1 MEINEYDLK
10 ERHSD
15 ELIGCYTT
23 EGGYGHFI
31 DLRGSEGEVVRTFY
45 ESGIK
50 LKSDMIIMGWLSMSF
65 IDLSGIWLLLVH

>member
-1 MEINEYDLK
+1 MEINEFDLK
-10 ERHSD
+10 ERHSN

-45 ESGIK
+45 ESGEK
-50 LKSDMIIMGWLSMSF
+50 
-65 IDLSGIWLLLVH
+65 V